1 VKGDV
6 AAERLGQLDA
16 ADAELAGMQERAEAA
31 SEAAD
36 KALLGKADPRLR
48 QMIEADLARARALA
62 RQAAELARGIDE
74 AADKIATRALAGLY
88 VDLRRVLDK
97 AKLGKI
103 DAVIGTKRKLEIEVE
118 DLAQGRFPPELFGR
132 LYEEGMI
139 GDDEVFWPPDAE
151 FWKDE
156 YSGWR

>member
-1 VKGDV
+1 MIV
-6 AAERLGQLDA
+6 AV
-16 ADAELAGMQERAEAA
+16 
-31 SEAAD
+31 
-36 KALLGKADPRLR
+36 
-48 QMIEADLARARALA
+48 LARARALQKVA
-62 RQAAELARGIDE
+62 SDFARGIDE
-74 AADKIATRALAGLY
+74 AGEKISARALAGLY

-118 DLAQGRFPPELFGR
+118 DLALGRFPPELFGR